1 MRRSWGDLAARHQ
14 AVRDERVQALKR
26 FRAEVD
32 AKSFP
37 ASAECADA
45 PLAEV
50 EAFGARLAGND

>member
-1 MRRSWGDLAARHQ
+1 
-14 AVRDERVQALKR
+14 VRDERVQALTR
-26 FRAEVD
+26 FRAEVG

-50 EAFGARLAGND
+50 VAFRAGLAAKD

>member
-1 MRRSWGDLAARHQ
+1 
-14 AVRDERVQALKR
+14 VRDERVQALTR

-50 EAFGARLAGND
+50 EAFRARLAADD